1 MVPDKF
7 KGAKKPSVLWFGA
20 PDCPVCHQTVS
31 GALGP
36 YNPKPA
42 TQVFAGALRYNSPY
56 CPVHQRSNGYPAQRS
71 TATAPC
77 NATVHEE
84 CTQKSEQSLEAHQ
97 TVNSACPVRHRTV
110 WCH

>member
-20 PDCPVCHQTVS
+20 PDSVRCTRTVQSQTS
-31 GALGP
+31 HS
-36 YNPKPA
+36 
-42 TQVFAGALRYNSPY
+42 QVFAGALRYNSSY
-56 CPVHQRSNGYPAQRS
+56 CPLHQRSNGYPAQRS

-84 CTQKSEQSLEAHQ
+84 CTQKSEQSLEGTEQ
-97 TVNSACPVRHRTV
+97 
-110 WCH
+110 